1 MTTSAETGGRSMLI
15 RAIES
20 WLFPVVAAIPVP
32 HRVIL
37 PYLLKD
43 NAAEAEDGWARLSDP
58 EELGRYWAVRGA
70 VHEFARGGDVLDVGC
85 ARGLLLDGLDCRSY
99 TGVDLFPEAL
109 PTGPPPAHARFVAAD
124 VAEWRP
130 DEPFDAIVF
139 NECLYYLRDPL
150 GVMRALGSALRPGG
164 VMVVSVFDRS
174 WATRRIARQVDQV
187 GPVLAHTRVVAA
199 SGPAWTVKVI
209 GAPGPTRAEL
219 DGAGLAGA

>member
-1 MTTSAETGGRSMLI
+1 MTTTTPTAQRSMLI
-15 RAIES
+15 KAIES
-20 WLFPVVAAIPVP
+20 WLFPIVAAIPVP
-32 HRVIL
+32 HRWIL

-43 NAAEAEDGWARLSDP
+43 NAAEAQAGWERLSDP

-85 ARGLLLDGLDCRSY
+85 ARGLLLDGLDCAAY

-109 PTGPPPAHARFVAAD
+109 PVGESPAHATFLAAD
-124 VAEWRP
+124 VAGWRP
-130 DEPFDAIVF
+130 DGQYDAIVF

-150 GVMRALGSALRPGG
+150 GVMRSLARALRPGG

-174 WATRRIARQVDQV
+174 WATRRIAKRVDQV
-187 GPVLAHTRVVAA
+187 GPVLAQTRVVAP

-209 GAPGPTRAEL
+209 GAP
-219 DGAGLAGA
+219 DGAPR

>member
-1 MTTSAETGGRSMLI
+1 MTTTTVDAERSMLI

-32 HRVIL
+32 HRWIL

-43 NAAEAEDGWARLSDP
+43 NAAEAADGWSRLSDP
-58 EELGRYWAVRGA
+58 EEFGRYWAVRGA
-70 VHEFARGGDVLDVGC
+70 IHEFARGGDVLDIGC

-109 PTGPPPAHARFVAAD
+109 PSGETPAHATFVAAD
-124 VAEWRP
+124 AATWRP
-130 DEPFDAIVF
+130 NAQFDAIVF

-150 GVMRALGSALRPGG
+150 GVMRALAGSLRPGG

-174 WATRRIARQVDQV
+174 WATRRIAKRAGQV
-187 GPVLAHTRVVAA
+187 GPVLAQTRVVSE

-209 GAPGPTRAEL
+209 GAPGS
-219 DGAGLAGA
+219 GAR